1 MELWDIYDEF
11 RNPKGYV
18 HERGKHIERGDY
30 HLVVHVWIVNDKGE
44 YLIQRRQPWKHG
56 WPNMWDCAAGGS
68 ALIKE
73 NTKEASIREV
83 KEEIGVDL
91 DEKNME
97 KLLEILNDIQPDAD
111 YETCTTL
118 IDDEVLDSFAILSI
132 VGELEE
138 AFDIEITPVDIV
150 PENFNSAQALWA
162 MVQRLQ
168 EA

>member
-1 MELWDIYDEF
+1 M
-11 RNPKGYV
+11 V
-18 HERGKHIERGDY
+18 
-30 HLVVHVWIVNDKGE
+30 
-44 YLIQRRQPWKHG
+44 
-56 WPNMWDCAAGGS
+56 
-68 ALIKE
+68 
-73 NTKEASIREV
+73 
-83 KEEIGVDL
+83 
-91 DEKNME
+91 
-97 KLLEILNDIQPDAD
+97 KLLEILNEIQPDAD

>member
-1 MELWDIYDEF
+1 
-11 RNPKGYV
+11 
-18 HERGKHIERGDY
+18 
-30 HLVVHVWIVNDKGE
+30 
-44 YLIQRRQPWKHG
+44 
-56 WPNMWDCAAGGS
+56 
-68 ALIKE
+68 
-73 NTKEASIREV
+73 
-83 KEEIGVDL
+83 
-91 DEKNME
+91 ME

-111 YETCTTL
+111 YKTCTTL

-150 PENFNSAQALWA
+150 PENFNSAQALWD